1 MRQLGK
7 ALTGSCYVG
16 IIFGVGIPRFYRVL
30 RVLCVFL
37 DGFLW
42 CKRGELMV
50 LCGHLGGR
58 FSGSKK
64 CHLLKIFLWIF
75 LVTGWWGGSRR
86 TVGNRRSGDRFA
98 STTAFLQKLPNAS
111 SFRC

>member
-30 RVLCVFL
+30 RVLCVFW

-64 CHLLKIFLWIF
+64 MSPFENISVDFLSDP
-75 LVTGWWGGSRR
+75 LVRQIQEDGGKEGLDWRR
-86 TVGNRRSGDRFA
+86 RR
-98 STTAFLQKLPNAS
+98 P
-111 SFRC
+111 